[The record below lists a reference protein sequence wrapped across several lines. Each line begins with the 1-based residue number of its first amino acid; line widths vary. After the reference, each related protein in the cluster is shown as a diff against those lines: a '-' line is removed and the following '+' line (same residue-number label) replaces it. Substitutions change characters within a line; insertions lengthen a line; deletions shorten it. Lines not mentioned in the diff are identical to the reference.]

1 VLSAVFVFL
10 LYDFSLLFFRAPSL
24 RTALSMGKR
33 VLLHLEPFALR
44 GDALYTIGLAEP
56 QFHVLLWA
64 LAALLIGD
72 LLKERLGEVRPY
84 LARLPL
90 PVRWVVY
97 LVGLFV
103 VLLFGMYGPG
113 FSEAQFIYF
122 QF

>member
-1 VLSAVFVFL
+1 MKKWMSAL
-10 LYDFSLLFFRAPSL
+10 LAG
-24 RTALSMGKR
+24 AL
-33 VLLHLEPFALR
+33 
-44 GDALYTIGLAEP
+44 
-56 QFHVLLWA
+56 A

-72 LLKERLGEVRPY
+72 LLKEHLGEVRPY